1 MEEDLLPTIPV
12 PNPCFDWKRNS
23 AWMIKYNDWM
33 IITDSSWDMKI
44 RFITYINQYS
54 SATILRIHLSYKR
67 TWKRFKLHT
76 NKNKILK
83 DFDIV
88 GYKGQN
94 TLAKTWLKSNS
105 SFEQPIN
112 LNSMNTLK
120 HLQLFFQLQYD
131 YLKACKSLAHF
142 DSLIYVFP

>member
-1 MEEDLLPTIPV
+1 
-12 PNPCFDWKRNS
+12 
-23 AWMIKYNDWM
+23 MIKYNDWV

-94 TLAKTWLKSNS
+94 ALAKTWLKSKS
-105 SFEQPIN
+105 SFEQPVN
-112 LNSMNTLK
+112 LYSMNTLK

>member
-1 MEEDLLPTIPV
+1 
-12 PNPCFDWKRNS
+12 
-23 AWMIKYNDWM
+23 MIKYNDWM

-88 GYKGQN
+88 GCKGQN

-105 SFEQPIN
+105 SFEQQIN
-112 LNSMNTLK
+112 LNRMNTLK

>member
-1 MEEDLLPTIPV
+1 
-12 PNPCFDWKRNS
+12 
-23 AWMIKYNDWM
+23 MIKYNDWM

-94 TLAKTWLKSNS
+94 ALAKTWLKSKS
-105 SFEQPIN
+105 SFEQPVN
-112 LNSMNTLK
+112 LYSMNTLK